1 MNKAA
6 NITWL
11 VIALVIL
18 GTLCASV
25 ALFKAVRDWVASGD
39 LPSFFVNSGDS
50 ENVRY
55 RPGQV
60 LPEWRGKER
69 ITVLILGIDERG
81 YEHGPWRTDTM
92 MVATLDPVTLQAG
105 VLSIPRDLWVTIPE
119 FKEARINTAH
129 FYGDAYDYPGG
140 GPALA
145 MKTVEVN
152 LGISPQY
159 YVRINFDGFIRLI
172 DLIGGVDIYV
182 EKEIN
187 DPTYPAYD
195 NTGYDPLYIPAG
207 EQHFDGELALK
218 YVRTRHGS
226 SDFSRARRQQD
237 LIRAVLRK
245 VKDPVVL
252 AKLLPK
258 AREVFDILGDTI
270 QTDLTR
276 DEILALAN
284 LALKV
289 DTDAIRFGVIDEKCT
304 SPFVTADGQ
313 QVLLPNMEKI
323 REVRDFVFAV
333 GETATPTPEAG
344 NSAPQREENV
354 SIKVLNGTL
363 TSGLATTTGDYLKK
377 KGLNVV
383 EVGSADRGDYAQSRI
398 IMNRPRP
405 NTAKRIAQLLKLP
418 ETAIVSADRP
428 NADADIEVI
437 LGNDYTPPKP

>member
-1 MNKAA
+1 MSKSNLTG
-6 NITWL
+6 II
-11 VIALVIL
+11 VGLVIL
-18 GTLCASV
+18 GTLCVSTTV
-25 ALFKAVRDWVASGD
+25 FKVVRDWVASGD
-39 LPSFFVNSGDS
+39 LPSFLVNSGDS
-50 ENVRY
+50 PNVQY
-55 RPGQV
+55 RRGQI

-69 ITVLILGIDERG
+69 INILILGIDERG
-81 YEHGPWRTDTM
+81 YERGPWRTDTM
-92 MVATLDPVTLQAG
+92 MIATLDPVTLQAG
-105 VLSIPRDLWVTIPE
+105 VLSIPRDLWVSIPE

-129 FYGDAYDYPGG
+129 FYGDAHNYPGG

-152 LGISPQY
+152 LGIPTQH
-159 YVRINFDGFIRLI
+159 YVRINFDGFIRFI
-172 DLIGGVDIYV
+172 DLIGGVDIVV

-226 SDFSRARRQQD
+226 SDFSRARRQQQ
-237 LIRAVLRK
+237 LIRAVLQK
-245 VKDPVVL
+245 IKDPVVL
-252 AKLLPK
+252 AKLVPK
-258 AREVFDILGDTI
+258 APEVFDIMGDTV

-276 DEILALAN
+276 DEVLALAN

-289 DTDAIRFGVIDEKCT
+289 DSETIRFGVIDEKCT

-323 REVRDFVFAV
+323 REVRDYVFAV
-333 GETATPTPEAG
+333 GETATPTPKSGSA
-344 NSAPQREENV
+344 APQHEENV
-354 SIKVLNGTL
+354 SIKVMNGTL
-363 TSGLATTTGDYLKK
+363 TSGLATSTGEYLKK

-383 EVGSADRGDYAQSRI
+383 EMASADRGDYAQSRI

-405 NTAKRIAQLLKLP
+405 MTAKQIAALLKLP
-418 ETAIVSADRP
+418 ESAIVSADRP
-428 NADADIEVI
+428 NAEFDIEII
-437 LGNDYTPPKP
+437 LGGDYTLPQP

>member
-1 MNKAA
+1 MNRTAS
-6 NITWL
+6 ITWIL
-11 VIALVIL
+11 VGLIIL
-18 GTLCASV
+18 TTLCASV
-25 ALFKAVRDWVASGD
+25 TLFKAVRDWVASGE
-39 LPSFFVNSGDS
+39 LPAFLVNSGDS
-50 ENVRY
+50 PNVRY
-55 RPGQV
+55 RRGQV
-60 LPEWRGKER
+60 LPEWTGKER
-69 ITVLILGIDERG
+69 INILILGIDERG
-81 YEHGPWRTDTM
+81 FERGPWRTDTM

-105 VLSIPRDLWVTIPE
+105 VLSIPRDLWVKIPE

-152 LGISPQY
+152 LGIPTQY
-159 YVRINFDGFIRLI
+159 YVRVNFDGFIRLI

-195 NTGYDPLYIPAG
+195 NAGYDPLYIPAG
-207 EQHFDGELALK
+207 QQHFDGELALK

-226 SDFSRARRQQD
+226 SDFSRARRQQQ
-237 LIRAVLRK
+237 LIRAVLLK
-245 VKDPVVL
+245 VKDPVML

-258 AREVFDILGDTI
+258 ANEILDIVGDTI

-289 DTDAIRFGVIDEKCT
+289 DTEAIRFGVIDEKCT

-313 QVLLPNMEKI
+313 QVLLPNLEKI
-323 REVRDFVFAV
+323 REVRDYVFAV
-333 GETATPTPEAG
+333 GEVATPV
-344 NSAPQREENV
+344 SASQPAAEENV
-354 SIKVLNGTL
+354 TIKVLNGTL
-363 TSGLATTTGDYLKK
+363 TSGLATATGEYLKQHR
-377 KGLNVV
+377 LNVV
-383 EVGSADRGDYAQSRI
+383 DVGSADRADYANSRI

-405 NTAKRIAQLLKLP
+405 QTAQRIAELLRLP
-418 ETAIVSADRP
+418 QTAIVKAERP
-428 NADADIEVI
+428 NAEYDIEVI
-437 LGNDYTPPKP
+437 LGNDYQPPKP

>member
-1 MNKAA
+1 MNTT
-6 NITWL
+6 NRITL
-11 VIALVIL
+11 VLVGLVLL
-18 GTLCASV
+18 GTLCGSV
-25 ALFKAVRDWVASGD
+25 TLFKAVRDWVASGEMPAF
-39 LPSFFVNSGDS
+39 LVNAGDS
-50 ENVRY
+50 PNVRY

-60 LPEWRGKER
+60 LPEWKGKER
-69 ITVLILGIDERG
+69 INVLILGIDERG
-81 YEHGPWRTDTM
+81 FEQGPWRTDTM
-92 MVATLDPVTLQAG
+92 MIATLDPVTLQAG
-105 VLSIPRDLWVTIPE
+105 VLSIPRDLWVKIPE

-145 MKTVEVN
+145 KKTVEVN

-159 YVRINFDGFIRLI
+159 YVRVNFDGFIRMI

-226 SDFSRARRQQD
+226 SDFSRARRQQQ
-237 LIRAVLRK
+237 LIRAVLQK

-258 AREVFDILGDTI
+258 AGEVFDILGDTI

-289 DTDAIRFGVIDEKCT
+289 DSETIRFGVIDEKCT

-313 QVLLPNMEKI
+313 QVLLPDMEKI
-323 REVRDFVFAV
+323 RAVRDYVFAV
-333 GETATPTPEAG
+333 GEAATPVSGATQGATE
-344 NSAPQREENV
+344 SNV
-354 SIKVLNGTL
+354 TIKVMNGTL
-363 TSGLATTTGDYLKK
+363 TSGLATATGDYLKK
-377 KGLNVV
+377 QGFQVV
-383 EVGSADRGDYAQSRI
+383 DVGSADRADYATSRI
-398 IMNRPRP
+398 IMNRPRSQ
-405 NTAKRIAQLLKLP
+405 TAQRLAEALRLP
-418 ETAIVSADRP
+418 QTVIVQADRP
-428 NADADIEVI
+428 NADYDIEII
-437 LGNDYTPPKP
+437 LGNDYRPINP